1 VQYSSILATV
11 IVAAPAPEVITYTL
25 TDTDGDTSSA
35 TLTLNNIIDDI
46 AGTSANNTI
55 NGTARNEN
63 ISGLAG
69 DDTINAGAG
78 YDVVRGG
85 DGNDI
90 IDGGADDDQLYGDA
104 GNDTISGG
112 TGRDAIYGDA
122 GNDTLNGNDG
132 DDFISGGDGND
143 IITGGLGADVII
155 GGAGDDTLTGGS
167 VGVVDT
173 FRWELA
179 DRGTTS
185 SPATDVITDFD
196 PAAVGG
202 DVLDL
207 RDLLTGEQHV
217 TGTGNLTSYLHF
229 EVVGAN
235 TIIHISNN
243 GGYSNGYAP
252 TKDVQRITL
261 TGVDLV
267 TGFADDQAIIQNLLT
282 NNKLVTD

>member
-1 VQYSSILATV
+1 
-11 IVAAPAPEVITYTL
+11 VAAPAPEVITYTL
-25 TDTDGDTSSA
+25 TDADGDTSSA

-46 AGTSANNTI
+46 AGTAANNTI

-78 YDVVRGG
+78 FDIVRGG
-85 DGNDI
+85 NGNDI
-90 IDGGADDDQLYGDA
+90 IDGGADDDQLYGNA

-112 TGRDAIYGDA
+112 TGKDNIYGDA

-132 DDFISGGDGND
+132 DDFISGGDGSD
-143 IITGGLGADVII
+143 IITGGLGADVILGGI
-155 GGAGDDTLTGGS
+155 GNDTLTGG
-167 VGVVDT
+167 GLGVDT

-185 SPATDVITDFD
+185 APASDVITDFD

-207 RDLLTGEQHV
+207 L
-217 TGTGNLTSYLHF
+217 GTGNLTSYLHF
-229 EVVGAN
+229 EVVGLN
-235 TIIHISNN
+235 TVVHISNN
-243 GGYSNGYAP
+243 GGFSNGFSP
-252 TKDVQRITL
+252 SKDVQRITL